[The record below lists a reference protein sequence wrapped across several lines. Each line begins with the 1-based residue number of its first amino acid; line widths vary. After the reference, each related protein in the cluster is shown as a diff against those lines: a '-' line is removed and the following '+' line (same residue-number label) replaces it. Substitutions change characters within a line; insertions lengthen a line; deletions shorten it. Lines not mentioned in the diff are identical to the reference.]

1 VSDLIFPLIDP
12 ELGVSIVGK
21 NSAALAQELDVTP
34 VALEYAGV
42 AIFIVSATEGIS
54 SEAAELWTLAREL
67 YIPSL
72 VAITE
77 IEASE
82 IDFDDMSAI
91 ATRLLDPVITPYLVL
106 HADDGSPSAL
116 IDLDSLQ
123 LSDYSTGTRVIKE
136 SDPEHKVLV
145 FEFRKEYLEALDEF
159 GADAFQQGLAFP
171 AIPVIPKLKLGLY
184 EIRTYVAKLPSGR

>member
-1 VSDLIFPLIDP
+1 MSDLIFPPIAP
-12 ELGVSIVGK
+12 NLGVSIVGK
-21 NSAALAQELDVTP
+21 NSAALAHDLGINP
-34 VALEYAGV
+34 VALENADA
-42 AIFIVSATEGIS
+42 AIFIVSANEGIGPQD
-54 SEAAELWTLAREL
+54 AERWAQAREL

-77 IEASE
+77 IEQSE
-82 IDFDDMSAI
+82 IDFDDMAAI
-91 ATRLLDPVITPYLVL
+91 ATRLLDPVVTPFLVL

-123 LSDYSTGTRVIKE
+123 LSDYSTGARIIKE

-145 FEFRKEYLEALDEF
+145 FEFRKEYLEAQDEF

-171 AIPVIPKLKLGLY
+171 AIPVIPNLKLGLY
-184 EIRTYVAKLPSGR
+184 EILSYLTKLPSRG

>member
-1 VSDLIFPLIDP
+1 
-12 ELGVSIVGK
+12 LGVSIVGK
-21 NSAALAQELDVTP
+21 NSAALAHDLGINP
-34 VALEYAGV
+34 VALENADV
-42 AIFIVSATEGIS
+42 AIFIVSANEGIGPQD
-54 SEAAELWTLAREL
+54 AERWAQAREL

-77 IEASE
+77 IEQSE
-82 IDFDDMSAI
+82 IDFDDMAAI
-91 ATRLLDPVITPYLVL
+91 ATRLLDPVVTPFLVL

-123 LSDYSTGTRVIKE
+123 LSDYSTGARIIKE

-145 FEFRKEYLEALDEF
+145 FEFRKEYLEAQDEF

-171 AIPVIPKLKLGLY
+171 AIPVIPNLKLGLY
-184 EIRTYVAKLPSGR
+184 EILSYLTKLPSRS

>member
-1 VSDLIFPLIDP
+1 MSDLIFPLIDP

-34 VALEYAGV
+34 VALEDAGV

-82 IDFDDMSAI
+82 IDFDDMSPI
-91 ATRLLDPVITPYLVL
+91 NM
-106 HADDGSPSAL
+106 
-116 IDLDSLQ
+116 
-123 LSDYSTGTRVIKE
+123 
-136 SDPEHKVLV
+136 
-145 FEFRKEYLEALDEF
+145 
-159 GADAFQQGLAFP
+159 
-171 AIPVIPKLKLGLY
+171 
-184 EIRTYVAKLPSGR
+184 